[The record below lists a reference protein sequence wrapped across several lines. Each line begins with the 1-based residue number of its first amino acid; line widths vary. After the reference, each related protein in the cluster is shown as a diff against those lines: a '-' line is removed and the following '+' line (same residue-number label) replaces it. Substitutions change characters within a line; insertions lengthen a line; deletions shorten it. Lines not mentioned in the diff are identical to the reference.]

1 MQSKSHRKHREKNN
15 NFFPAFFPSLA
26 RLHIGLGNSVTD
38 DQSSQM
44 SAPSAA
50 LAHITWQEQSGAG
63 VYSQQI
69 LLSR

>member
-1 MQSKSHRKHREKNN
+1 MQSKSHRKHRKKKP
-15 NFFPAFFPSLA
+15 FFPAFFPSLA

-44 SAPSAA
+44 SAPGAA

-63 VYSQQI
+63 VHPQQI